1 MRKERTTLTP
11 GIKLIPLFIVAFA
24 LLSSTRIWSSGW
36 LDVFGF
42 LALAALA
49 IQVTRTVSGLN
60 ERTVWLEGTLDAV
73 PQPITVTDM
82 NMRWIF
88 VNKVTEGLLQR
99 TREEVKGRHCSEWK
113 ADICGTDKCGI
124 RSLRGGCPQTKYMQN
139 MPDCKQRSMQVDT
152 SYIHD
157 RAGRR
162 IGHVEIVTDI
172 HTSHELQGIYTNIAS
187 SLEEMS
193 SSMVELDA
201 QTKSNAASAKEASK
215 QANSSRQTIEDGTR
229 QMEQLTS
236 AMKQSRETS
245 QSILKINKVI
255 DEIAFQTN
263 ILALNAAV
271 EAARAGHAGSGFAV
285 VAEEVRRLAARVSK
299 AAKETSELIAASSTS
314 VERGGALASSVAD
327 FLTEV
332 HGSSSKIDSLL
343 AGIARSSTEQSQ
355 GLSMVTQALNQLE
368 QTTISQAL

>member
-36 LDVFGF
+36 LDAFGF

-88 VNKVTEGLLQR
+88 VNKVTENLLQR

-124 RSLRGGCPQTKYMQN
+124 RSLRGGCPQTTYMQN
-139 MPDCKQRSMQVDT
+139 MPDGKQRAMQVDT

-201 QTKSNAASAKEASK
+201 QTKSNAASAKAASK
-215 QANSSRQTIEDGTR
+215 QANSSRQTIEDRTR

-299 AAKETSELIAASSTS
+299 AAKETSELIAASSAS

-343 AGIARSSTEQSQ
+343 AEIARSSTEQSQ

-368 QTTISQAL
+368 QTTISRAL

>member
-42 LALAALA
+42 FALTALA
-49 IQVTRTVSGLN
+49 IQVTRTVGHLN
-60 ERTVWLEGTLDAV
+60 ERIVWLEGTLDAV

-88 VNKVTEGLLQR
+88 VNQITERLLQR

-139 MPDCKQRSMQVDT
+139 MPDGKQRSMQVDT

-236 AMKQSRETS
+236 AMKQSHETS

-299 AAKETSELIAASSTS
+299 AAKETSELIAASSAS
-314 VERGGALASSVAD
+314 VERGGALASSVAE
-327 FLTEV
+327 FLAEV

-343 AGIARSSTEQSQ
+343 AEIARSSTEQSQ

-368 QTTISQAL
+368 QTTISRAL

>member
-88 VNKVTEGLLQR
+88 VNKVTESLLQR

-124 RSLRGGCPQTKYMQN
+124 RSLRAGCPQTKYMQN
-139 MPDCKQRSMQVDT
+139 MPDGKQRSMQVDT

-299 AAKETSELIAASSTS
+299 AAKETSELIAASSAS

-343 AGIARSSTEQSQ
+343 AEIARSSTEQSQ

-368 QTTISQAL
+368 QTTISRAL

>member
-11 GIKLIPLFIVAFA
+11 RIKLIPLFIVAFA
-24 LLSSTRIWSSGW
+24 LFGSAQTWSSRW
-36 LDVFGF
+36 LDAFGF
-42 LALAALA
+42 FALTALA

-139 MPDCKQRSMQVDT
+139 MPDGKQRSMQVDT

-299 AAKETSELIAASSTS
+299 AAKETSELIAASSAS

-343 AGIARSSTEQSQ
+343 AEIARSSTEQSQ

-368 QTTISQAL
+368 QTTISRAL